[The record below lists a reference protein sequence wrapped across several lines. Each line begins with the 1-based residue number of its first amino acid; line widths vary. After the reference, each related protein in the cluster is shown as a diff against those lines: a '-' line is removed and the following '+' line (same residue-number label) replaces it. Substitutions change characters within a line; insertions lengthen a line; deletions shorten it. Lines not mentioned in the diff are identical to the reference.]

1 MTKRSQNKFNGGGP
15 TRLKSWRAGVR
26 PFEPA
31 PPVLRMNRAVAR
43 FTSSALPSRSKYW
56 RIWANRTGRIA
67 CATKTG
73 RRVITIVVL
82 LAAVQAGAV
91 LTASATT
98 LERMSVAKMTQAAQL
113 VVQAQ
118 CVANS
123 TGWDGGEIWTFTSFT
138 VEDSWKGAPSGAAQQ
153 LTVRLLGGS
162 VGNLSS
168 TVSGVP
174 RFRPGEEVILFLQST
189 ARGDYSIVSW
199 VQGTFRIRRDARSGA
214 EIVAQD
220 SAAFDTYDPATRT
233 FDAEGIR
240 NLSVAA
246 LRLRVQSALAA
257 QSGAKK

>member
-1 MTKRSQNKFNGGGP
+1 MTKRSQDKFNGEGP
-15 TRLKSWRAGVR
+15 TRLKSWQAGAQ
-26 PFEPA
+26 PFGPA
-31 PPVLRMNRAVAR
+31 PPVLRMNRARAR
-43 FTSSALPSRSKYW
+43 FTSSALPSRSEYW
-56 RIWANRTGRIA
+56 RICRRRTGRID

-73 RRVITIVVL
+73 RRVIMIVVL
-82 LAAVQAGAV
+82 LVALLASVAMS
-91 LTASATT
+91 ASATT

-113 VVQAQ
+113 VVRAQ

-123 TGWDGGEIWTFTSFT
+123 TGWDGGEIWTFTSFA
-138 VEDSWKGAPSGAAQQ
+138 VEDAWKGAPSGAAQQ

-214 EIVAQD
+214 EIVVQD
-220 SAAFDTYDPATRT
+220 TAAFDTYDPATRQ
-233 FDAEGIR
+233 FDVEGIR
-240 NLSVAA
+240 NLPVGV
-246 LRLRVQSALAA
+246 LRMRVQSALAT
-257 QSGAKK
+257 QSGEKK